1 MRRLLSTVKKWES
14 LSILQLRDELARRG
28 LKRAG
33 TRTDLVARLEASEV
47 KPIPDPLPTP
57 PQPASPAAQE
67 PAPLEV
73 PKPKEPEISPP
84 EPVPQPRVEAPKPEV
99 VEERL
104 PEVHLDKL
112 PKKYLVEEILRRK
125 PTESISL
132 LTPKRDLLSTLQ
144 SLLVSPHLSPSH
156 LTDFRSLL
164 ISLRSPH
171 LLSLRDLLRVLKKVV
186 DLDTISQNDL
196 NILVNSESVV
206 MDGMWRKIY
215 SAVEEME
222 PDELVTVLKTMH
234 MFRYV
239 LRKEWGTSEQ
249 EADEKI
255 LKDICARLSSLHP
268 SIPLL
273 THSSAIQLLR
283 HHTKLPHIQSTILL
297 LQASLLRQL
306 ASSLPQ
312 LSTYSPTDLFLL
324 FESLPDAAY
333 MSEQLSVKRLIGLL
347 FDSEYNWSNEQSL
360 NGLYTLKRLQAPVP
374 ISLSIRLSA
383 FSKDYLKRMSAS
395 SLLSLLKTM
404 GQTKC
409 LTVRSC
415 SLISEIL
422 SSSNYTDP
430 LGISFYLNAIQCL
443 ADNKYLS
450 FMLGKPYIFGKIM
463 INEDRLDLWMMIR
476 LCGWVGELLESDR
489 IVTLTTKAVVKAR
502 SQNLSFK
509 SLLKP
514 IDSALATLVPTL
526 WPQPLYHY
534 QYLSY
539 QFKDVPTRT
548 VLCQH
553 LAAILLQNNPSSA
566 QPGLLAYLASPLS
579 DGLKEEVVW
588 AEVDRANL
596 PNFLLAALK
605 FHQTVPRLYH
615 TIFLLLNRIL
625 IDNPSYYELFL
636 ISKFCSIDINSE
648 KSLDDFQLQKQVEQ
662 KIAVYVNSMRK
673 GRMARPEYILPTL
686 DNLGLTPTNTPSL
699 MGPMQNLLPQL
710 HLRSV
715 YNEPLVLSIIY
726 LSLHFYQ
733 PHIAVAGVP
742 NLAFPP
748 PSQYLP
754 KVTANRLIQ
763 ALAVLHKKYNFDVRP
778 IMETI
783 KLCEDS
789 LEDATIVEAR
799 DMLETVE
806 DQLQEKTA
814 KKIAEENKRSW
825 VQKEISLGKE
835 AFERLEAATQR
846 KEILLTIS
854 DVLKYVNVLDKG
866 EALRKVIES
875 VKQFELWSVL
885 SLGQLTE
892 IMLLY
897 AERQMK
903 KEDLPSELLEAF
915 TSKLTR
921 SSADPDQLSPHPVTK
936 LLSYSPFTHTS
947 ILEPRYL
954 TSDLRSNL
962 VLPSAQLTFDM
973 LPEDKELYKK
983 VNAVANQF
991 AIVKPKEV
999 EVVVKLKGKEAE
1011 TIQCMEEFAELYASL
1026 TSRKPRQ
1033 KPEGN
1038 YFDQATGWNID
1049 LAFPSS
1055 HIAVLFPDTTDL
1067 TFSASATLNVPALSY
1082 KVKRDQLKAA
1092 GWTVISVKRTQW
1104 EKSSKAEKEELV
1116 RYIRAKA

>member
-1 MRRLLSTVKKWES
+1 MKKWES

-47 KPIPDPLPTP
+47 QPIPDPPPTP
-57 PQPASPAAQE
+57 PQPATSAAQE
-67 PAPLEV
+67 PAPVEP
-73 PKPKEPEISPP
+73 PKPKEPEFSPP
-84 EPVPQPRVEAPKPEV
+84 EPVPQPQVEAPKLEI

-104 PEVHLDKL
+104 PEVYLDKL
-112 PKKYLVEEILRRK
+112 PKKYLVEEILKRK
-125 PTESISL
+125 PTESVSL
-132 LTPKRDLLSTLQ
+132 LTPKRDLLSALQ

-164 ISLRSPH
+164 ISLRSPN
-171 LLSLRDLLRVLKKVV
+171 LLSLHDLLRVLKKVV

-196 NILVNSESVV
+196 NILVNSESAV
-206 MDGMWRKIY
+206 MDGMWKKIY

-222 PDELVTVLKTMH
+222 PDELVTVLRTMH

-249 EADEKI
+249 EADEKV

-273 THSSAIQLLR
+273 THSSAIELLR

-312 LSTYSPTDLFLL
+312 LSNYSPTDLFLL

-333 MSEQLSVKRLIGLL
+333 VSEQLSVKRLIGLL
-347 FDSEYNWSNEQSL
+347 FDSDYNWSNEQAMS
-360 NGLYTLKRLQAPVP
+360 GLYTLKRLQAPVP

-430 LGISFYLNAIQCL
+430 VGISFYINALQAL

-450 FMLGKPYIFGKIM
+450 FMLGKPYIFGKVM
-463 INEDRLDLWMMIR
+463 MNEDRLDLWMMLR

-489 IVTLTTKAVVKAR
+489 IVTLTMRAVSKAR
-502 SQNLSFK
+502 SQNFSFK
-509 SLLKP
+509 HFLQP

-548 VLCQH
+548 ALCQH
-553 LAAILLQNNPSSA
+553 LAAILLQNNPSTA
-566 QPGLLAYLASPLS
+566 QTGLLAYLASPLS
-579 DGLKEEVVW
+579 DGLKEEVTW
-588 AEVDRANL
+588 AEPDRANL
-596 PNFLLAALK
+596 PNFLIAACK
-605 FHQTVPRLYH
+605 FHQSVPRLYH
-615 TIFLLLNRIL
+615 TLFLLLNRIL

-636 ISKFCSIDINSE
+636 ISKLCLIDIRPE
-648 KSLDDFQLQKQVEQ
+648 KDLDGYQLQKQVEQ
-662 KIAVYVNSMRK
+662 KIAVYMNSMRK
-673 GRMARPEYILPTL
+673 GHINRPEYILSIL
-686 DNLGLTPTNTPSL
+686 DNLGLTPTNTPQL
-699 MGPMQNLLPQL
+699 FRPMQALLPQL
-710 HLRSV
+710 HMRSL
-715 YNEPLVLSIIY
+715 YSEPLVLSIIY
-726 LSLHFYQ
+726 LSLHYFR
-733 PHIAVAGVP
+733 PEIAVAGVP

-748 PSQYLP
+748 PPEYLT
-754 KVTANRLIQ
+754 KITANRLIQ

-783 KLCEDS
+783 KLCEES
-789 LEDATIVEAR
+789 LEDATIIEAR
-799 DMLETVE
+799 DMLETVG
-806 DQLQEKTA
+806 DLLQEKTA
-814 KKIAEENKRSW
+814 KKIAEESKRSW
-825 VQKEISLGKE
+825 IQKEISLGKE

-846 KEILLTIS
+846 KEVLMNIS
-854 DVLKYVNVLDKG
+854 NVLKYINVLDKE
-866 EALRKVIES
+866 EALNKLIES

-885 SLGQLTE
+885 SLGQLAE
-892 IMLLY
+892 IMLLC
-897 AERQMK
+897 AEREMK
-903 KEDLPSELLEAF
+903 KKDLPSELLEAF
-915 TSKLTR
+915 TSKLSR

-954 TSDLRSNL
+954 TSDARSNL
-962 VLPSAQLTFDM
+962 IIPSAQLTFDM
-973 LPEDKELYKK
+973 LPEDKDLYKK
-983 VNAVANQF
+983 VNAVANQYEMT
-991 AIVKPKEV
+991 KPKET
-999 EVVVKLKGKEAE
+999 EVVVKLKGKETE
-1011 TIQCMEEFAELYASL
+1011 TIHCMEEFTELYASL
-1026 TSRKPRQ
+1026 TSRKPH
-1033 KPEGN
+1033 KVLEGN
-1038 YFDQATGWNID
+1038 YYDQATGWSID

-1055 HIAVLFPDTTDL
+1055 HLAILFPEAADL
-1067 TFSASATLNVPALSY
+1067 TFSASETHDVPALSY

-1104 EKSSKAEKEELV
+1104 ERSSKAEKEELV
-1116 RYIRAKA
+1116 RYIRAKV